1 MGSRFFQD
9 AFHEGAEKVKYF
21 QGKTVVVTGAGSGIG
36 RALAVQLAGQGANLA
51 ISDIDED
58 ALAGTAAMLARHKTL
73 SIDAQRLDV
82 ADRDAVADYARQT
95 ALRFGK
101 VDVVI
106 NNAGVGGHPLTLDQ
120 YDYAEYERVVNVNL
134 WGVIH
139 GSHEFL
145 PHLLANPGSHLVN
158 ISSIFGLV
166 APPQNGVYCLT
177 KFAVRGYTEALRADL
192 AGRDIHVHCVHPG
205 VIATNIA
212 AAAGAS
218 EAIVRQFAER
228 GMTPDKAAA
237 VILKGVAKGKPRIL
251 VTAGAW
257 VLDLLQRLT
266 PAHYTGLVLPL
277 MGAEETQS

>member
-1 MGSRFFQD
+1 MT
-9 AFHEGAEKVKYF
+9 YF
-21 QGKTVVVTGAGSGIG
+21 SGKCVVVTGAGSGIG
-36 RALAVQLAGQGANLA
+36 RALAVQLAGQGAHLA
-51 ISDIDED
+51 ISDIDQG
-58 ALAGTAAMLARHKTL
+58 ALAGTVELLRDRKSL
-73 SIDAQRLDV
+73 RFDALRLDV
-82 ADRDAVADYARQT
+82 ADRGDFAEYARQT
-95 ALRFGK
+95 ADLFGK

-106 NNAGVGGHPLTLDQ
+106 NNAGIAGHPLTLDQ

-145 PHLLANPGSHLVN
+145 PYLLANPGSHLVN

-192 AGRDIHVHCVHPG
+192 AGRDIHIHCVHPG

-218 EAIVRQFAER
+218 EDVVRQFAER
-228 GMTPDKAAA
+228 GMAPDKAAT
-237 VILKGVAKGKPRIL
+237 VILRGIAKGKPRIL
-251 VTAGAW
+251 VTAGARL
-257 VLDLLQRLT
+257 LDFLQRLT
-266 PAHYTGLVLPL
+266 PAHYTRLVLPL
-277 MGAEETQS
+277 LGAEELDQLSTK